1 MEKADLLRCVKESD
15 AQLVYVEYGAGKGGL
30 SHFVS

>member
-1 MEKADLLRCVKESD
+1 MEQAGLLKCVKESD
-15 AQLVYVEYGAGKGGL
+15 PQLIYVEYGAGKGGL